1 MDYCKYCVADKSNC
15 EKCLTNPKYKDF
27 KNFFESDNSEE
38 YYNAAL
44 LERQGYLPTCPRGYN
59 DCIGDPA
66 YIKYH
71 YPDWYKELYGDKT
84 PYEAAEECRK
94 AMEEDPDE
102 EYYCYDDEDK

>member
-1 MDYCKYCVADKSNC
+1 MDYCKYCTTDKINC
-15 EKCLTNPKYKDF
+15 DKCLTNPKYKDF
-27 KNFFESDNSEE
+27 KDFFKPDYSEE
-38 YYNAAL
+38 YYNESF
-44 LERQGYLPTCPRGYN
+44 LEEQGYIPTCPRGYS

-71 YPDWYKELYGDKT
+71 YPDWYKELHGDKT

-94 AMEEDPDE
+94 RMEEDPDE